1 MGLYLEA
8 ACKLKIWSRKLVN
21 NSSERP
27 SIVNVI
33 EAVHLYAFAPP
44 SSSLDLCRVVA
55 FSSSKNNPAYVRS

>member
-8 ACKLKIWSRKLVN
+8 ACKLKIWSRNLVN

-33 EAVHLYAFAPP
+33 EAVHLYAFA
-44 SSSLDLCRVVA
+44 
-55 FSSSKNNPAYVRS
+55 SSKLIP